1 MTNSEVLM
9 IIAVLA
15 APLAAVQV
23 QKWLEHYREDRE
35 RKLRIFKT
43 LMATRAVTLS
53 QDHVQALNMI
63 DLEFSGKKF
72 KEITTAW
79 REYLD
84 HLGDFPKDNERQ
96 LPVWNDKKADLL
108 AHLLMVMGQSLS
120 YEFDAVH
127 VKKGIYMPQGHADI
141 ENENILIRRGLIRLL
156 YGDANLKMD
165 VQSFPVDQD
174 VFEKQKAF
182 VEGFIEL
189 LSSKSTLP
197 VTIIDKRT
205 DEEKQA

>member
-1 MTNSEVLM
+1 MSGSEILTIVAIL
-9 IIAVLA
+9 V
-15 APLAAVQV
+15 APVAAVQV

-63 DLEFSGKKF
+63 DLEFPGKKF
-72 KEITTAW
+72 KKITTAW

-84 HLGDFPKDNERQ
+84 HLGNFPKEDEKQ
-96 LPVWNDKKADLL
+96 FPIWNDKKADLL
-108 AHLLMVMGQSLS
+108 AHLLMVMGQSLG
-120 YEFDAVH
+120 YDFDAVH

-141 ENENILIRRGLIRLL
+141 ENEHILIRKGLIRLL

-165 VQSFPVDQD
+165 VQSFPVDPD
-174 VFEKQKAF
+174 LFEKQKAF
-182 VEGFIEL
+182 VEGFIDL
-189 LSSKSTLP
+189 LSSNSTLP
-197 VTIIDKRT
+197 VTVVKDRGDKNN
-205 DEEKQA
+205 KP

>member
-1 MTNSEVLM
+1 MTISDVLM
-9 IIAVLA
+9 ILAVLT

-23 QKWLEHYREDRE
+23 QKWLEHHREERE

-53 QDHVQALNMI
+53 QEHVQALNMI
-63 DLEFSGKKF
+63 DIEFCVRKYKK
-72 KEITTAW
+72 ITTSW
-79 REYLD
+79 KEYLD
-84 HLGDFPKDNERQ
+84 HLGNFPKDDQNQ
-96 LPVWNDKKADLL
+96 LPVWNDKKTDLL
-108 AHLLMVMGQSLS
+108 ANLLMVMGQSLG

-141 ENENILIRRGLIRLL
+141 EEENILIRRGLIGLL
-156 YGDANLKMD
+156 YRNASLKMD

-174 VFEKQKAF
+174 AFDKQKAF
-182 VEGFIEL
+182 VEGFIDL

-197 VTIIDKRT
+197 VSVVEKKN
-205 DEEKQA
+205 EEKQA